1 MSLSTPSIE
10 VYTTSMCPY
19 CVMAKQLLDKKG
31 VSYSE
36 VYVDQDQ
43 DLMSEMMQ
51 RSKQRSVPQIFIND
65 LHIGGFDD
73 LSALD
78 HKSGLDSLLG
88 IGSAD

>member
-10 VYTTSMCPY
+10 VYTTRMCPY

-43 DLMSEMMQ
+43 DLMSEMME

-65 LHIGGFDD
+65 LHVGGFDD

-78 HKSGLDSLLG
+78 RKSGLDPLLG
-88 IGSAD
+88 IGSND

>member
-1 MSLSTPSIE
+1 MSVPAPSIE
-10 VYTTSMCPY
+10 VYTTRMCPY
-19 CVMAKQLLDKKG
+19 CVMAKQLLENKG

-51 RSKQRSVPQIFIND
+51 RSKQRSVPQIFINN
-65 LHIGGFDD
+65 LHVGGYDD

-78 HKSGLDSLLG
+78 RKSGLDPLLG
-88 IGSAD
+88 IGGAD